1 MKLPIYLDHH
11 ATTPLAQ
18 EVLDAMLPYMREHFG
33 NASSREHAFG
43 WRAEEAV
50 EQARAQV
57 AGLAG
62 VEPREI
68 VFTSGATEANNL
80 AIVGVAEAY
89 AAKGKHIITQAT
101 EHPAVLDVCRNLEVR
116 GYDITVLPVTQEG
129 LVTLEDFEG
138 AIRKDTILASVMGA
152 NNEVGSIQPIQAL
165 SEAARDAGV
174 IFHSDMAQLLG
185 RHAVSSELSAVG
197 LASFSAHKL
206 YGPKGVGAL
215 FVSRRDPR
223 VRLTP
228 QQRGGGH
235 ERGLRSGTLNVPGIV
250 GFGAACAL
258 ASRQLDEASRRLPE
272 LRDRLIAEVRGA
284 LGEICVVHGHPTKRL
299 PGNVS
304 FGFEGVDGE
313 RLLLALGD
321 LALSS
326 GAACASEKREP
337 SHVLRA
343 MGVPDSLAQ
352 ATLRVGLGRKNTHEE
367 VQFAAGRII
376 EAVRSLQSSEG

>member
-1 MKLPIYLDHH
+1 M
-11 ATTPLAQ
+11 
-18 EVLDAMLPYMREHFG
+18 
-33 NASSREHAFG
+33 
-43 WRAEEAV
+43 
-50 EQARAQV
+50 
-57 AGLAG
+57 
-62 VEPREI
+62 
-68 VFTSGATEANNL
+68 
-80 AIVGVAEAY
+80 
-89 AAKGKHIITQAT
+89 
-101 EHPAVLDVCRNLEVR
+101 
-116 GYDITVLPVTQEG
+116 LPVTQEG

>member
-116 GYDITVLPVTQEG
+116 GYDITVLPVTPEG
-129 LVTLEDFEG
+129 LVTLEDFER

-250 GFGAACAL
+250 GFGSACAL
-258 ASRQLDEASRRLPE
+258 ASQQLTLQWYD
-272 LRDRLIAEVRGA
+272 VRA
-284 LGEICVVHGHPTKRL
+284 HP
-299 PGNVS
+299 N
-304 FGFEGVDGE
+304 
-313 RLLLALGD
+313 
-321 LALSS
+321 
-326 GAACASEKREP
+326 
-337 SHVLRA
+337 
-343 MGVPDSLAQ
+343 
-352 ATLRVGLGRKNTHEE
+352 
-367 VQFAAGRII
+367 
-376 EAVRSLQSSEG
+376 